1 MEYKKY
7 TLYVEPIDWP
17 GVSRTLEIGGNRTLD
32 DLSEAIL
39 DAWDFDHSHLYM
51 FSLTRKPYDPDG
63 FYHPYDEDK
72 NNAAFA
78 SLDSLGLKSRR
89 KILYLYDFGDDWMFY
104 VTVKRVETTEEEPP
118 VRVIQSEGALEQYPN
133 WNDEDWEEENWDGED
148 REEEDWNDED
158 WDEDEGELRIEFVE
172 TPDPV
177 LESLLEEVPALY
189 QNKWLLLARE
199 EYPAADDEEIY
210 LFGNMEKAGLLEM
223 AEIPE
228 GLLLKVRRGTKDPGS
243 YPWVKDL
250 GKRLDRERM
259 LAGFVMAYGLIEEE
273 ELCRLCSEAGPY
285 GSGHRKEFE
294 KLAGRMKKQG
304 MFQVMEKNGTSWI
317 SCYPPALME
326 EIWKK
331 REDYPVKWYRK
342 WNDEELRALC
352 EGPWTD
358 AFPVY
363 GQTRMLLVGDCGWR
377 PEDAEGF
384 LQAAVLCVAAGWT
397 EEEFFR
403 WVQAGF
409 EENGLRLT
417 KRIRKQLGKF
427 RREFPSAVLKGYTWE
442 AYEKEKVGHGRQM
455 TLFDEE
461 LPF

>member
-104 VTVKRVETTEEEPP
+104 VTVKRVETTGEEPP

-133 WNDEDWEEENWDGED
+133 
-148 REEEDWNDED
+148 WNDED

-189 QNKWLLLARE
+189 QNEWLLLARE

-243 YPWVKDL
+243 YLWVKDL

-259 LAGFVMAYGLIEEE
+259 LAGFVMAYGLIEED

-285 GSGHRKEFE
+285 GSGHREEFE
-294 KLAGRMKKQG
+294 KLAGRMKKQE
-304 MFQVMEKNGTSWI
+304 MFQVMEKNGTSWV

-331 REDYPVKWYRK
+331 RENYPVNKMVPGMER
-342 WNDEELRALC
+342 
-352 EGPWTD
+352 
-358 AFPVY
+358 
-363 GQTRMLLVGDCGWR
+363 
-377 PEDAEGF
+377 
-384 LQAAVLCVAAGWT
+384 
-397 EEEFFR
+397 
-403 WVQAGF
+403 
-409 EENGLRLT
+409 
-417 KRIRKQLGKF
+417 
-427 RREFPSAVLKGYTWE
+427 
-442 AYEKEKVGHGRQM
+442 
-455 TLFDEE
+455 
-461 LPF
+461 